1 MHYDD
6 TPPYYTIR
14 LGGTER
20 STVRERLQPVGLEES
35 EAEVQA
41 VEAVKGKEV
50 EGAAKAT
57 AAVDAAATEAKA
69 AKAAAEVEANV
80 VAAKAGEAKA
90 AKAAAE
96 VEANVVAAKAGE
108 AKAAVAKA
116 QRAAARAE
124 QLVKSIAPASANQPT
139 AHPLPYRN

>member
-90 AKAAAE
+90 A
-96 VEANVVAAKAGE
+96 
-108 AKAAVAKA
+108 VAKA